1 MGRPPQ
7 LSSAAIGFRIRQ
19 FSAEMLET
27 WGDAQAD
34 LSLDSLLLLGGGVG
48 EHVRPPRSEAQSIGE
63 YVLGV
68 LGVGE
73 YVLGVLGVGEHVLF
87 PVMLQLDEG
96 GGV

>member
-1 MGRPPQ
+1 MK
-7 LSSAAIGFRIRQ
+7 
-19 FSAEMLET
+19 T
-27 WGDAQAD
+27 CGDAQTD
-34 LSLDSLLLLGGGVG
+34 LSQDSLLLLGGGVG
-48 EHVRPPRSEAQSIGE
+48 EHLPPPRSEAQAIGE

-73 YVLGVLGVGEHVLF
+73 QVLGVGEHVLF